1 MGHTLARYPV
11 ASTSVAVPFDWRT
24 LVRHPAAR
32 KSAAVPYLPDPMISS
47 ATDITFAAAFASLGA
62 QLG

>member
-1 MGHTLARYPV
+1 MARYPV
-11 ASTSVAVPFDWRT
+11 ASTSTAVPFDWST

-47 ATDITFAAAFASLGA
+47 AMDITFATAFASLG
-62 QLG
+62 GRFG